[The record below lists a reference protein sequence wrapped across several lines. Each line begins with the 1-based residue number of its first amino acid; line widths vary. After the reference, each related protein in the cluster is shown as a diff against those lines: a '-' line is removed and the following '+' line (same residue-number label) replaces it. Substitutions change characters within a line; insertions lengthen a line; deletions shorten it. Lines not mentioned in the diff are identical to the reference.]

1 MKTKFWIALLLLF
14 ASGLALGFFGG
25 RAWEQARF
33 HAILRA
39 GPPRIED
46 WVMNKL
52 EEQLKLTDEQLPV
65 IREIVQR
72 TAAEIHRIRDEG
84 RQAFHACWEKA
95 LVEIRP
101 GLTEDQ
107 RARLDAMDADD
118 LRPRPFK
125 DAPPPEP
132 PPENKP

>member
-25 RAWEQARF
+25 RAWEQGRF
-33 HAILRA
+33 RAILRA

-46 WVMNKL
+46 WVMGKL
-52 EEQLKLTDEQLPV
+52 DERLELSDAQRPA
-65 IREIVQR
+65 IQEIVQR

-84 RQAFHACWEKA
+84 RQAFHACWEQA
-95 LVEIRP
+95 LAEIRP
-101 GLTEDQ
+101 GLTEGQ
-107 RARLDAMDADD
+107 QARLDAMDADD

-125 DAPPPEP
+125 GAPPPEP

>member
-1 MKTKFWIALLLLF
+1 MKTKFGIALLLLF

-33 HAILRA
+33 QTILRA

-46 WVMNKL
+46 WVMSKL
-52 EEQLKLTDEQLPV
+52 DERLELTGEQQPAV
-65 IREIVQR
+65 REIVRR

-84 RQAFHACWEKA
+84 RKAFHACWEKA
-95 LVEIRP
+95 LVEMRP
-101 GLTEDQ
+101 GLTESQ
-107 RARLDAMDADD
+107 QARLDAMDADD

-125 DAPPPEP
+125 GAPPPEP
-132 PPENKP
+132 PTEGKL